1 MRFLRQV
8 FQKLDWTSRIDRHRQ
23 MRQNHAAFVGG
34 KNYSPSKVWIVTPSE
49 SLTKLSR
56 IKMLN
61 VDWRSL
67 RNKGAFTSVT
77 RDISDCAAKM
87 CKEMV
92 GYAESFVERTASM
105 SIARKRVCQKHLCV
119 SHISWQRQF
128 GDLSIRVCQ
137 AADNC
142 DVLNQQLSGASS
154 IQQLAISTDEADW
167 FFCCRYRAAVSR
179 SLSCWYLATGYGAWS
194 LFAYEA
200 VLAVSIDQ
208 PMSGYPLMESSTEM
222 LHHGC

>member
-1 MRFLRQV
+1 MLISPFVSVALNLTQLSWHTSLTLMSWSYTCISKMRFLRQV

-67 RNKGAFTSVT
+67 RNKSAFTSVT

-119 SHISWQRQF
+119 F
-128 GDLSIRVCQ
+128 LTFPG
-137 AADNC
+137 
-142 DVLNQQLSGASS
+142 SGS
-154 IQQLAISTDEADW
+154 
-167 FFCCRYRAAVSR
+167 
-179 SLSCWYLATGYGAWS
+179 LATSPSESAR
-194 LFAYEA
+194 LLTT
-200 VLAVSIDQ
+200 V
-208 PMSGYPLMESSTEM
+208 MS
-222 LHHGC
+222 